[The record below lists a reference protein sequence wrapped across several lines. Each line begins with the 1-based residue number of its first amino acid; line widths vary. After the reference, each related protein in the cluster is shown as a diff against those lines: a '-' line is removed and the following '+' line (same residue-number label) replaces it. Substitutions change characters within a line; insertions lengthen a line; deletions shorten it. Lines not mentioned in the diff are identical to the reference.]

1 MWLQRCEAR
10 ESWRRWLTPAVLCTP
25 WHSRPAQAGWWRPH
39 RCEPLTPAAAPASRG
54 RLWAHPP
61 RSSLPLTPRF
71 VCAKAAGFC
80 MGSWAVLWLTS
91 CLPTCLSSHAATHA
105 APRLPTA
112 PHCSSAHHLQAGFGA
127 GGLPL
132 EPATVGDAVRG
143 RGQFEVG
150 KHGRLHDKPF
160 VSDGKAVCR
169 LHAQCVW
176 RGSLPAAW
184 RATCLGVLGP
194 ARVTPH
200 GALHTHCTRPPIRR
214 WAW

>member
-1 MWLQRCEAR
+1 
-10 ESWRRWLTPAVLCTP
+10 
-25 WHSRPAQAGWWRPH
+25 
-39 RCEPLTPAAAPASRG
+39 
-54 RLWAHPP
+54 
-61 RSSLPLTPRF
+61 
-71 VCAKAAGFC
+71 

-112 PHCSSAHHLQAGFGA
+112 PHCSSAHHLQGGFGA

-160 VSDGKAVCR
+160 VSYVWEGGLSAACPVCV
-169 LHAQCVW
+169 AQ
-176 RGSLPAAW
+176 
-184 RATCLGVLGP
+184 
-194 ARVTPH
+194 
-200 GALHTHCTRPPIRR
+200 
-214 WAW
+214 